1 MKYLKLTQEDCD
13 ILRDLDF
20 DDLGAVMDWLLESLE
35 NGELTYPRDNST
47 AAIVKALWYKNL
59 VTEDEG
65 NAE

>member
-1 MKYLKLTQEDCD
+1 MEYLKLTQEDYD

-20 DDLGAVMDWLLESLE
+20 DDLGAVTYWLLESLE
-35 NGELTYPRDNST
+35 NGELTYYGDNST
-47 AAIVKALWYKNL
+47 AAIVKALWYKNF

>member
-1 MKYLKLTQEDCD
+1 MKYLKLTQEDYD

-20 DDLGAVMDWLLESLE
+20 DDLGAVTYWLLKSLE
-35 NGELTYPRDNST
+35 NGELTYPGNKST

>member
-1 MKYLKLTQEDCD
+1 MKYLKLTQEDYD

-20 DDLGAVMDWLLESLE
+20 DDLGAVTYWLLESLE
-35 NGELTYPRDNST
+35 NGVLTYPRDNST

>member
-1 MKYLKLTQEDCD
+1 MEYLKLTQEDYD

-20 DDLGAVMDWLLESLE
+20 DDLGAVTYWLLESLE
-35 NGELTYPRDNST
+35 NGVLTYPRDNST

>member
-1 MKYLKLTQEDCD
+1 MEYLKLTQEDYD

-20 DDLGAVMDWLLESLE
+20 DDLGAVTYWLLESLE

-47 AAIVKALWYKNL
+47 AAIVKARWHKNL

>member
-1 MKYLKLTQEDCD
+1 MEYLKLTQEDYD

-20 DDLGAVMDWLLESLE
+20 DDLGAVTYW
-35 NGELTYPRDNST
+35 LTYPRDNST
-47 AAIVKALWYKNL
+47 AAIVKALWHKNL

>member
-1 MKYLKLTQEDCD
+1 MEYLKLTQEDYD

-20 DDLGAVMDWLLESLE
+20 GDLGAVTYWLLESLK
-35 NGELTYPRDNST
+35 NGELTYPIDNST
-47 AAIVKALWYKNL
+47 AAIVKALWHKNF

>member
-1 MKYLKLTQEDCD
+1 MEYLKLTQEDYD

-20 DDLGAVMDWLLESLE
+20 DDLGAVTYWLLKSLE
-35 NGELTYPRDNST
+35 NGELTCPGDNST
-47 AAIVKALWYKNL
+47 AAIVKALWHKNL